1 MADPAT
7 SPTTRLC
14 PCGQLGPKGKT
25 MLFAQCCGPYLE
37 GQATAPDASALMRS
51 RYSAF
56 VLGELDYLR
65 ASWHPS
71 TCPDDVAPLPG
82 TKWLGLEVRDH
93 VVIDATHAEVEFVA
107 RYRVA
112 GRAVRLHER
121 SRFVQE
127 QGCWLYVDA
136 SR

>member
-1 MADPAT
+1 MADPAA
-7 SPTTRLC
+7 SSASRLC

-25 MLFAQCCGPYLE
+25 KHFAQCCGPYLG
-37 GQATAPDASALMRS
+37 GQAVASDAPSLMRS

-65 ASWHPS
+65 ATWHPS
-71 TCPDDVAPLPG
+71 TCPQDVAPLPG

-93 VVIDATHAEVEFVA
+93 KVTDATHAEVEFVA
-107 RYRVA
+107 RYRVS

-127 QGCWLYVDA
+127 QGRWLYVDA
-136 SR
+136 CQ